1 MPPSVFNMKIK
12 KNVRLYSQNPYKIAV
27 VHGGPGAPGSVSDIA
42 VNLSGL
48 VGVIEPIQTEQN
60 LRGQI
65 EELKTQILD
74 NADYPV
80 TLIGH
85 SWGAF
90 LSFFLTV
97 NYPELVSKLI
107 LLSSGPFDTAY
118 VEEIHKRRI
127 ANFTEEESVRFDI
140 LLSEL
145 QKGTENNDDLMYEL
159 GGLVE
164 KSDNYDTY
172 DDKFDDLLSVEGDT
186 FSNVWYEAAKIRSTG
201 KLLSMAELI
210 SCPVIC
216 IHGDYDPH
224 PYEGVIDPLKER
236 ITDFSWYIFENCGHY
251 LWRERAGRKRF
262 YDLLKNILI
271 DQNIYDQDA
280 QKAGE

>member
-1 MPPSVFNMKIK
+1 MINSNSIRYYGNKP
-12 KNVRLYSQNPYKIAV
+12 YSIAV

-42 VNLSGL
+42 ENLSKNY
-48 VGVIEPIQTEQN
+48 GVIEPLQTEQS

-65 EELKTQILD
+65 EELRTQIVE

-97 NYPELVSKLI
+97 NYPELVNKLI
-107 LLSSGPFDTAY
+107 LLSSGPFDTSY
-118 VEEIHKRRI
+118 VEEIHRRRLM
-127 ANFTEEESVRFDI
+127 NFNDEEAERFDF

-145 QKGTENNDDLMYEL
+145 QKRNEDNNTHWYEL
-159 GGLVE
+159 GALVE
-164 KSDNYDTY
+164 KSDNFDTY
-172 DDKFDDLLSVEGDT
+172 DEIFDKHIDVEGDP
-186 FSNVWYEAAKIRSTG
+186 FSGVWYEAAKVRSTG

-210 SCPVIC
+210 ACPVIC

-224 PYEGVIDPLKER
+224 PYEGVIEPLKEK
-236 ITDFSWYIFENCGHY
+236 ISDFSSYIFKNCGHY
-251 LWRERAGRKRF
+251 IWREKAGRKKF
-262 YDLLKNILI
+262 YSLLNEIVTN
-271 DQNIYDQDA
+271 QNTCDPDE
-280 QKAGE
+280 QKEGE